1 MLKSAVPRF
10 ISASVLVVL
19 VVLVAKLAIAPVHGV
34 HDAAGCE
41 QAWADARSRTDTIS
55 ADLLSFPD
63 SLNRHL
69 SRRCGELRTP

>member
-1 MLKSAVPRF
+1 MMRDAISRF
-10 ISASVLVVL
+10 VSASVLVVL

-41 QAWADARSRTDTIS
+41 RAWAEARSRTDTIS

-63 SLNRHL
+63 SMNRRL

>member
-1 MLKSAVPRF
+1 MSSPLPQFLGV
-10 ISASVLVVL
+10 SVVTVL
-19 VVLVAKLAIAPVHGV
+19 VVLVAKLALAPVHGV
-34 HDAAGCE
+34 HSAAECA
-41 QAWADARSRTDTIS
+41 QAYADARSRTDTIS

>member
-1 MLKSAVPRF
+1 MIKNAVPRF

-63 SLNRHL
+63 SLNRRI

>member
-1 MLKSAVPRF
+1 MMRDAISRF
-10 ISASVLVVL
+10 VSASVLVVL

-41 QAWADARSRTDTIS
+41 RAWAKARSRTDTIS

-63 SLNRHL
+63 SMNRRL

>member
-1 MLKSAVPRF
+1 MMRDAISRF
-10 ISASVLVVL
+10 VSASVLVVL

-34 HDAAGCE
+34 HDAGGCE
-41 QAWADARSRTDTIS
+41 RAWANARSRTDTIS

-63 SLNRHL
+63 SMNRRL